1 MKKACKITIIIYFIL
16 KIIHYK
22 GMPQNL
28 VKPITY
34 GSLHTKKTGGSGIT

>member
-1 MKKACKITIIIYFIL
+1 MYFIF

-28 VKPITY
+28 VKPIHY
-34 GSLHTKKTGGSGIT
+34 GSLHTKKIGGSGST